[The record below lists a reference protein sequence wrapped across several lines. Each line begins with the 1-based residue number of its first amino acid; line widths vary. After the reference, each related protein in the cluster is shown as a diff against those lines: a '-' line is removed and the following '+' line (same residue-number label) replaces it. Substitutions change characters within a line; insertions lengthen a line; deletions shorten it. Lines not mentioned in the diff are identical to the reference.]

1 MLEFRGA
8 KVTENLRFMFKGQ
21 RSASLDLDY
30 QNFFNQQVREVF
42 AE

>member
-1 MLEFRGA
+1 MFELRRTKIA
-8 KVTENLRFMFKGQ
+8 ENLRFMFKGQ